1 MSKSDKVN
9 LIREAYNKAAA
20 KYGES
25 FFYEL
30 YSKPLDVKLLD
41 LFCERVN
48 PEMPV
53 CEIGCGP
60 GEVATYLKY
69 KGLNLIGIDISE
81 EMIRIAK
88 ELNPNIDYRMGD
100 VFHLDFPDS
109 YFSGVIAPFLF
120 VNYEPDEIKKAFT
133 EIQRVLKKEG
143 IFYLSFHAGT
153 ERILNPDFLVEN
165 NPLEFNFLDVEEII
179 KLIAECGF
187 ELIEWVLRSPYKEG
201 EYASKRAYIF
211 ARNIK

>member
-1 MSKSDKVN
+1 MSKPKNTDT
-9 LIREAYNKAAA
+9 IRQAYNKAAA

-41 LFCERVN
+41 LFCERIN
-48 PEMPV
+48 SEMPV

-60 GEVATYLKY
+60 GEISTYLKY
-69 KGLNLIGIDISE
+69 KGLNLISIDISE

-88 ELNPNIDYRMGD
+88 ELNPNIDYRVGD
-100 VFHLDFPDS
+100 VFGLDFPEN

-120 VNYEPDEIKKAFT
+120 VNYTPVEIRKAFI
-133 EIQRVLKKEG
+133 EIRRVLKSKG
-143 IFYLSFHAGT
+143 IFYFSFHAGT
-153 ERILNPDFLVEN
+153 ESLTNPDFLVEN
-165 NPLEFNFLDVEEII
+165 NPLEFHFLDPEEIV
-179 KLIAECGF
+179 KLLEDCGF
-187 ELIEWVLRSPYKEG
+187 EIIEWVLRSPYKER

-211 ARNIK
+211 TRNIK